1 MIPQLAPTG
10 VFFLFLVLLRIGDHH
25 ARWLFFL
32 TCAMGLSRA
41 ILLNILICIVG
52 VCTNQITTL
61 LNGFLNRDRNDLSTF
76 NLSCIVVVHSVSPPE
91 SLTSVIIARKT
102 YGESEFSKL
111 VVLETYLSPTS
122 IGDPQLKIF
131 IPPSK
136 RWAATYDTN
145 STTIDKHL
153 SKLILAITD
162 FQCEDT
168 GTYKCISMVD
178 NGTSVQ
184 DIVLGEEVTTA
195 ALVYVNLA
203 LTPLVEGEDVT
214 LIDAGVNRTYT
225 CNATGPPDIKIDWKF
240 QRHLV
245 VGKIFGYDALY
256 YPKVR
261 SDGTPVCPIHS
272 SVIHKSFEDS
282 DNGTTL
288 FCVVTDKNGKE
299 LAKKQLNI
307 VIRAPEK
314 GYFSNVVSMKQSL
327 TMLLSIY
334 ICKTF
339 VTD

>member
-1 MIPQLAPTG
+1 
-10 VFFLFLVLLRIGDHH
+10 
-25 ARWLFFL
+25 
-32 TCAMGLSRA
+32 MGLSRA

-52 VCTNQITTL
+52 VCTNQITTS

-122 IGDPQLKIF
+122 IGDPQLKI
-131 IPPSK
+131 
-136 RWAATYDTN
+136 
-145 STTIDKHL
+145 
-153 SKLILAITD
+153 
-162 FQCEDT
+162 CEDT

-195 ALVYVNLA
+195 ALVSVNLA

-288 FCVVTDKNGKE
+288 FCGVTDKNGKE